1 MTRLLLS
8 VLAGVAL
15 MFVASAHAQPS
26 DAPRPLAEHQHL
38 KIGIGGRVEINAAVL
53 LAQEFGEFDKE
64 NISVE
69 MSVQKPSDGL
79 VLLSTRRID
88 VLASQPGAAF
98 FNAVAGGVDAKMVA
112 PVGFSSPESRQG
124 FWVSRAWLAGR
135 PYTPALLKGQTIGSA
150 VGVGTTISYWAE
162 VELEKA
168 QLDLRAASWR
178 AMGIGDIL
186 VALENGAV
194 NVGFLFDGVWQKA
207 DQSKVVF
214 AFGGTPDISGG
225 YFYGPS
231 LLHDNRAAGEAVM
244 RALTR
249 TVRLYLQGHYH
260 QNEKVNAALAK
271 LLGIPADDL
280 RRSGELRFP
289 PDMPIARYTAAVL
302 QKTYALNPGVL
313 TYTDPLPDE
322 RVIDRGFA
330 TAVGIAPP
338 AE

>member
-1 MTRLLLS
+1 MIKLLLPA
-8 VLAGVAL
+8 LTGLAL
-15 MFVASAHAQPS
+15 MAVPAAHAQPS
-26 DAPRPLAEHQHL
+26 DAPRPLAQHQDL
-38 KIGIGGRVEINAAVL
+38 KFGIGGRVEINAAVL
-53 LAQEFGEFDKE
+53 LAKEFGEFDKE
-64 NISVE
+64 NLGVE
-69 MSVQKPSDGL
+69 ISVQKPSDGL
-79 VLLSTRRID
+79 VLLSTGRID

-98 FNAVAGGVDAKMVA
+98 FNAVAGGVDVKMVA
-112 PVGFSSPESRQG
+112 PVGFSSSASHQG

-168 QLDLRAASWR
+168 GLDLRAVSWR

-231 LLHDNRAAGEAVM
+231 LLHDNRLVGEAVM

-249 TVRLYLQGHYH
+249 TVRLYLQGQYH

-271 LLGIPADDL
+271 LLGVPVDDL
-280 RRSGELRFP
+280 RRSGELSFP
-289 PDMPIARYTAAVL
+289 PDMPIALHTAAVL

-313 TYTDPLPDE
+313 TYTEPMPDE

-330 TAVGIAPP
+330 AAVGIAPP
-338 AE
+338 KD